1 MRVFGSLVMV
11 VVAGCGHG
19 GTVPME
25 NACTAANADPGACLT
40 TAKERLAKGD
50 DNGARTYMDHLV
62 TAVNAS
68 PACLRDHDA
77 AGCFG
82 GVVALLRDKPVGL
95 LASYEVSEDLLSM
108 VPRWTG
114 SDETGPRVQARIAL
128 HGMCV
133 VPGRDP
139 IAQQRACIVLGD
151 LIDDERTRRCGLDCD
166 PAAAEKLPGWSSAEV
181 IDGYAAAC
189 KVDRKRADPKAQAAF
204 AAELAAT
211 YKVTGAN
218 AVCDV
223 ATSTQHGASIPEALA
238 TKDRMR
244 SEARAHQSSASAA
257 AKREAERI
265 AAMETSKVLAAE
277 AAAKAETAQFNK
289 DILEAIHRSD
299 WPKTFG
305 LLTRRRGSVIEEP
318 VATSLDKIFAP
329 FVEWATKNTSV
340 SAAFLDISSRGALA
354 PEYHSIRVSLA
365 TLRDLALLDAKHAAR
380 GARGV
385 GGVWLHAAIV
395 AKIAGSS
402 FPEEMA
408 AAAAAWKKLVA
419 SARTSLAL
427 ENLAPSCIPI
437 IRPAFDGGRVV
448 KAKSTL
454 QCTIEAEKTFTAKE
468 PFKVKQHVVTA
479 DGEKDVEQE
488 TMVDVTHR
496 TYKIIIHGVI
506 AIYSGAPRKA
516 VPIDFEEIVD
526 DVDNSDPRKFDTSR
540 ANAMDLITRST
551 VGEIEA
557 ADATTAYNAGLQ
569 ALKVGRKEA
578 AENQLVIHGMLAGSS
593 PELDELMISYGIS
606 FAELMM
612 QP

>member
-1 MRVFGSLVMV
+1 MV
-11 VVAGCGHG
+11 IVGCGHG
-19 GTVPME
+19 GMVPME
-25 NACTAANADPGACLT
+25 NACTAANADPGACLA
-40 TAKERLAKGD
+40 TAKDRLAKGD
-50 DNGARTYMDHLV
+50 ENAARTYMDHLV
-62 TAVNAS
+62 TAINAS

-82 GVVALLRDKPVGL
+82 GVVALLRDQPVGL
-95 LASYEVSEDLLSM
+95 LASYEISDELLSM

-133 VPGRDP
+133 VPGKDP

-151 LIDDERTRRCGLDCD
+151 LVDDERTRRCGIDCD
-166 PAAAEKLPGWSSAEV
+166 PAAVDKIPGWSHTDV

-189 KVDRKRADPKAQAAF
+189 KVDRTRAEPTAEAAF
-204 AAELAAT
+204 VAELATA
-211 YKVTGAN
+211 YKVSGAN

-223 ATSTQHGASIPEALA
+223 ATSKLHGASIPEALA

-244 SEARAHQSSASAA
+244 SEARAHESSANAA

-265 AAMETSKVLAAE
+265 AAMEKSKVLAA
-277 AAAKAETAQFNK
+277 ATATKAETAQFNK

-299 WPKTFG
+299 WPMTFG

-340 SAAFLDISSRGALA
+340 SAAYLDISSRLALA
-354 PEYHSIRVSLA
+354 PKNHSIRVSLA
-365 TLRDLALLDAKHAAR
+365 TLRDLALLDAKHAAKS
-380 GARGV
+380 ARGV
-385 GGVWLHAAIV
+385 GGVWLHAAIIARV
-395 AKIAGSS
+395 AGAS
-402 FPEEMA
+402 FPEELA

-419 SARTSLAL
+419 STRTSMVL
-427 ENLAPSCIPI
+427 ESLAPACIPI
-437 IRPAFDGGRVV
+437 IRPAFDGGRIV

-454 QCTIEAEKTFTAKE
+454 QCTIEAERTFTANE
-468 PFKVKQHVVTA
+468 PFRVKQHVVTA
-479 DGEKDVEQE
+479 DGEKDIEQE
-488 TMVDVTHR
+488 TTVEVTHR
-496 TYKIIIHGVI
+496 TYKIVVHGVI
-506 AIYSGAPRKA
+506 AIYSGAPRRA

-526 DVDNSDPRKFDTSR
+526 DIDNSDPRKFETAR
-540 ANAMDLITRST
+540 AAAMELITHAT

-557 ADATTAYNAGLQ
+557 ADAATAYAAGLQ

-593 PELDELMISYGIS
+593 PELDELMIGYGIS